1 MLREQKIK
9 WITWI
14 DWYDLEKKEI
24 YNVLKEHDFH
34 ELDIEACMEENQ
46 RARIDSYEDYFFMV
60 LHFPK
65 YFLEEK
71 KYELN
76 EFNIFLKKDLLI
88 TFRSYP
94 WLHVDKIFKK
104 YEKQD
109 FYDWEHCNKL
119 YSWYILYEIIEAMLE
134 KIFNTMS
141 NTRKDLNLLEKI
153 VFEKVNYKLINEIMI
168 KKRNIIFLKH
178 IFLPQVSVMRST
190 ESNINKIF
198 NWEIEEYFE
207 DLEDKLMY
215 IVNSIN
221 ILEEHIISIEDA
233 FKWIIDMN
241 MNYIMKILTFFSAL
255 ILPLTLITSFY
266 WMNVDLPMQGN
277 TDFVYTLLVSS
288 ITLMILLYI
297 LMKKNWKF

>member
-1 MLREQKIK
+1 MIRELKIK

-14 DWYDLEKKEI
+14 DGYNLDKKTI

-65 YFLEEK
+65 YLVNSK
-71 KYELN
+71 IYELN

-88 TFRSYP
+88 TFRNFS
-94 WLHVDKIFKK
+94 WVHVDRIFTK

-109 FYDWEHCNKL
+109 FYDNENTKI
-119 YSWYILYEIIEAMLE
+119 YSWYILYEIIESMFE
-134 KIFNTMS
+134 KIFKSIN
-141 NTRKDLNLLEKI
+141 NIKKDLHKLEKF
-153 VFEKVNYKLINEIMI
+153 VFEKVDYKLVNEIMI

-178 IFLPQVSVMRST
+178 MFLPQVAVMRST

-198 NWEIEEYFE
+198 KWEIEEYFE
-207 DLEDKLMY
+207 DLEDKILY
-215 IVNSIN
+215 IVNSIT
-221 ILEEHIISIEDA
+221 ILEEHITSIEDA
-233 FKWIIDMN
+233 FKSIVDMN
-241 MNYIMKILTFFSAL
+241 MNYVMKILTFFSAL

-266 WMNVDLPMQGN
+266 WMNVSLPN
-277 TDFVYTLLVSS
+277 DYVNFV
-288 ITLMILLYI
+288 YI
-297 LMKKNWKF
+297 LMWLSIVIMLLMYLFMKRKWKF

>member
-1 MLREQKIK
+1 MLRELKIK

-14 DWYDLEKKEI
+14 DGYNLEKKEI

-46 RARIDSYEDYFFMV
+46 RARIDSYDDYFFMV

-65 YFLEEK
+65 YETK
-71 KYELN
+71 TKTYELN

-88 TFRSYP
+88 TFRNFS

-109 FYDWEHCNKL
+109 FYDWEQSKL
-119 YSWYILYEIIEAMLE
+119 YSWYILYEIIESMLE
-134 KIFNTMS
+134 KIFNS
-141 NTRKDLNLLEKI
+141 IANSKKDLNLLEKM
-153 VFEKVNYKLINEIMI
+153 VFEKVNYKLVNDIMI

-178 IFLPQVSVMRST
+178 MFLPQVSVMRST

-198 NWEIEEYFE
+198 KWEIEEYFE
-207 DLEDKLMY
+207 DLEDKVVY
-215 IVNSIN
+215 IVDSIN
-221 ILEEHIISIEDA
+221 ILEEHITSIEDA
-233 FKWIIDMN
+233 FKWIVDMN
-241 MNYIMKILTFFSAL
+241 MNYVMKILTFFSAI

-266 WMNVDLPMQGN
+266 WMNVPLPMQDSIN
-277 TDFVYTLLVSS
+277 FVYFLLAASTFIMVV
-288 ITLMILLYI
+288 LYM
-297 LMKKNWKF
+297 LMKKWWRF

>member
-1 MLREQKIK
+1 MIRELKIK

-14 DWYDLEKKEI
+14 DGFNLDKKTI

-46 RARIDSYEDYFFMV
+46 RARIDSYDDYFFMV

-65 YFLEEK
+65 YIVK
-71 KYELN
+71 TKTYELN
-76 EFNIFLKKDLLI
+76 EFNIFLRKDLLI
-88 TFRSYP
+88 TFRNFS
-94 WLHVDKIFKK
+94 WLRVDRIFTK

-109 FYDWEHCNKL
+109 FYEWESSKL

-134 KIFNTMS
+134 KIFNS
-141 NTRKDLNLLEKI
+141 INNTKKDLQLLEKI
-153 VFEKVNYKLINEIMI
+153 VFEKVDYKLVNEIMI

-178 IFLPQVSVMRST
+178 MFLPQVSVMRST

-198 NWEIEEYFE
+198 KWEIEEYFE
-207 DLEDKLMY
+207 DLEDKVLY

-221 ILEEHIISIEDA
+221 ILEEHITSIEDA
-233 FKWIIDMN
+233 FKAIVDMN

-266 WMNVDLPMQGN
+266 WMNVKLPDTN
-277 TDFVYTLLVSS
+277 LDFVYLLLALS
-288 ITLMILLYI
+288 IVIMLWLY
-297 LMKKNWKF
+297 LYMKKKWRF

>member
-1 MLREQKIK
+1 MIRELKIK

-14 DWYDLEKKEI
+14 DGYNLDKKTI

-65 YFLEEK
+65 YLVNSK
-71 KYELN
+71 IYELN

-88 TFRSYP
+88 TFRNFS
-94 WLHVDKIFKK
+94 WIHVDRIFTK
-104 YEKQD
+104 YEKHD
-109 FYDWEHCNKL
+109 FYEWEDFML
-119 YSWYILYEIIEAMLE
+119 YSGYILYEIIEAMFE
-134 KIFNTMS
+134 KIFNS
-141 NTRKDLNLLEKI
+141 INNTKKDLHKLEKF
-153 VFEKVNYKLINEIMI
+153 VFEKVDYKLVNEIMI

-178 IFLPQVSVMRST
+178 MFLPQVAVMRST

-198 NWEIEEYFE
+198 KWEIEEYFE
-207 DLEDKLMY
+207 DLEDKILY
-215 IVNSIN
+215 IVNSIT

-233 FKWIIDMN
+233 FKSIVDMN
-241 MNYIMKILTFFSAL
+241 MNYVMKILTFFSAL

-266 WMNVDLPMQGN
+266 WMNVKLPQDNVG
-277 TDFVYTLLVSS
+277 FV
-288 ITLMILLYI
+288 YI
-297 LMKKNWKF
+297 LMWLSIVIMLLMYLFMKRKWKF